1 MENEVKVMKKEIEDK
16 RSSVNKVI
24 VSLKGWKDR
33 MMVKVNEEEIR
44 KEKIERILYKKN
56 KWKVMEKDVED
67 KEFKKVGNWKVD

>member
-1 MENEVKVMKKEIEDK
+1 MENEVKVMKKEIEDR